1 MPETYASTSSPF
13 AGASGGGSRLGTAE
27 ARALLRECFAQY
39 RARLLDAARSSLDM
53 ATDLFEWNSHVADH
67 EVEAFKARRGDWLE
81 RFGRTIDELYER
93 RIAGQRRKG
102 RRPDAG
108 ALGLNVRMLTD
119 FDHAKQAA
127 LVDAMQHLIRYT
139 RRDAAALDQRFA
151 ALAPEHHAI
160 DIDNPFAPLY
170 VVDAIGV
177 TSRAIYPDPR
187 IWRPLMERM
196 LTDIVPSVNKI
207 YIALNRL
214 LADHEVLP
222 EINAALRAR
231 SELRPAEDTE
241 LLPAF
246 KRLLANAGMSGS
258 AGGSASIPGARFD
271 RTVLPPATIV
281 ATLVA
286 LSASRS
292 STAPNAPG
300 GAAHPS
306 AGAFPDLDPLLA
318 FGGTAPMIK
327 SLTALQRLDLPTE
340 ILREAER
347 SFGAKP
353 GATLPRNLV
362 PYAREML
369 GAAVTNPAEQT
380 TLDVVALL
388 FEYVFRD
395 PSIPD
400 ALRPLLGRLQIPILK
415 AALIDPAFFHDTKNA
430 ARRVLD
436 HLAATTVGAT
446 DDPAYCGALE
456 ALATD
461 LTDDVCRRFEI
472 DISVFA
478 EGDERILQFAEG
490 ELRKTAAA
498 VGADIRS
505 AAAAEKDESDRGRV
519 RALIRDRFAGLDVP
533 ITVRSFAETAWAD
546 YLTQLRKEHG
556 EHSVVAGEALS
567 RLDDLLWSVVAKER
581 TAQKARLAKMIPT
594 LVGGLR
600 KGCQAVRL
608 QEDRAKTF
616 FDDLYHLHIAAIK
629 PAAADATRATPLSPA
644 IAAGGGAARQAPG
657 TLGIAQA
664 SIHDFVNE
672 MVPGTWLAFQIERGS
687 ISARLV
693 WKGTLRMSYI
703 FASRSG
709 LNVFVYT
716 PEELAHALLNGRV
729 ALILEPVPLFDRA
742 VSSALNALAVRRTPG
757 EGDHADLAAV

>member
-1 MPETYASTSSPF
+1 M
-13 AGASGGGSRLGTAE
+13 SRLGTAE

-39 RARLLDAARSSLDM
+39 RARLIEEARSSLDM
-53 ATDLFEWNSHVADH
+53 ATDLFEWNSHIADH

-108 ALGLNVRMLTD
+108 SAGMNVKMLTD
-119 FDHAKQAA
+119 FDHTKQAA

-139 RRDAAALDQRFA
+139 RRDVAALDQRFA
-151 ALAPEHHAI
+151 ALVPDHHVV
-160 DIDNPFAPLY
+160 DIDNPFAPVY

-196 LTDIVPSVNKI
+196 LTDVAPGVNKI

-214 LADHEVLP
+214 LADHEILP

-246 KRLLANAGMSGS
+246 KRLLSNAGMSGS
-258 AGGSASIPGARFD
+258 AGGASIQGAHFD
-271 RTVLPPATIV
+271 RNVLPAATIV
-281 ATLVA
+281 AA
-286 LSASRS
+286 MSSLSKAR
-292 STAPNAPG
+292 
-300 GAAHPS
+300 PS
-306 AGAFPDLDPLLA
+306 AAPDSGSRAIRVADDAFPDLDPLLA
-318 FGGTAPMIK
+318 LGGTAPMVK
-327 SLTALQRLDLPTE
+327 SLTALQHLDLPTE
-340 ILREAER
+340 ILHEAER

-353 GATLPRNLV
+353 GAVLPRNLV
-362 PYAREML
+362 PHAREML
-369 GAAVTNPAEQT
+369 GAAVATPAEQT

-400 ALRPLLGRLQIPILK
+400 TLRPLLGRLQIPILK

-436 HLAATTVGAT
+436 HLAAATVGAT
-446 DDPAYCGALE
+446 DDPAYCAALE
-456 ALATD
+456 ALATE
-461 LTDDVCRRFEI
+461 LADDICRRFEI
-472 DISVFA
+472 DASVFEEA
-478 EGDERILQFAEG
+478 DARLLQLAEG
-490 ELRKTAAA
+490 ELRKTALV
-498 VGADIRS
+498 VGTDIRS
-505 AAAAEKDESDRGRV
+505 ATAAEKDESDRGRV
-519 RALIRDRFAGLDVP
+519 RALIRDRLSGIDVP
-533 ITVRSFAETAWAD
+533 IAVRSFAETAWAD

-556 EHSVVAGEALS
+556 EHSVAAGEALA
-567 RLDDLLWSVVAKER
+567 RLDDLLWSVGAKER

-594 LVGGLR
+594 LVGALR
-600 KGCQAVRL
+600 KGCRAVGL

-616 FDDLYHLHIAAIK
+616 FEDLYQLHIAAIK
-629 PAAADATRATPLSPA
+629 PTAADGVRATPLSTA
-644 IAAGGGAARQAPG
+644 HAAASAAKPHSPG
-657 TLGIAQA
+657 SPGLAQA

-672 MVPGTWLAFQIERGS
+672 MVPGTWLAFQTERAS

-703 FASRSG
+703 FASRSA

-729 ALILEPVPLFDRA
+729 ALILEPVSLFDRA
-742 VSSALNALAVRRTPG
+742 VSSALNALAARRTPG